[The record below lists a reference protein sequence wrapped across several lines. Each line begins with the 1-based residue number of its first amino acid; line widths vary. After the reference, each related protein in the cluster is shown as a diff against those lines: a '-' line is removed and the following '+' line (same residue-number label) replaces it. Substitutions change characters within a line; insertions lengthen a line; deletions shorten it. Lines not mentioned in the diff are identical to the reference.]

1 MGRLYNKEAVIELLL
16 SKDRSQAPAWIRHLE
31 RLKDVVE
38 LELAVNPAHNSADKL
53 SAVYQ
58 CPITGLE
65 MNGRVKFVFSFTTG
79 KVVSER
85 AVKILQKDPAE
96 ADHYREAD
104 LVLLNP
110 EGDEMIAEQ
119 ERKMTLRRAVL
130 KAERKA
136 AKAAKKVK
144 DKEEVA
150 TFKLPSVP
158 GGVSSV
164 QSLTEDEPLAKKLR
178 SDEAKVGRGGFK
190 DQGRG
195 KKSEKAEEASEA
207 RKVFNPFAEQAR
219 KEKEEDA
226 LPVREGPK
234 VGRADCKAKL
244 DRRSVQE
251 SAGSQVFK
259 KLFTSHESAQNPPRA
274 HWTTFDPRYN

>member
-1 MGRLYNKEAVIELLL
+1 M
-16 SKDRSQAPAWIRHLE
+16 
-31 RLKDVVE
+31 
-38 LELAVNPAHNSADKL
+38 
-53 SAVYQ
+53 
-58 CPITGLE
+58 
-65 MNGRVKFVFSFTTG
+65 
-79 KVVSER
+79 
-85 AVKILQKDPAE
+85 
-96 ADHYREAD
+96 
-104 LVLLNP
+104 LNP

-158 GGVSSV
+158 GAVSSD
-164 QSLTEDEPLAKKLR
+164 QSLSEDEPLAKKLR
-178 SDEAKVGRGGFK
+178 SDEAKVARGGFK
-190 DQGRG
+190 GRG
-195 KKSEKAEEASEA
+195 KKSEKPEEASET

-234 VGRADCKAKL
+234 VIRL
-244 DRRSVQE
+244 
-251 SAGSQVFK
+251 
-259 KLFTSHESAQNPPRA
+259 
-274 HWTTFDPRYN
+274 